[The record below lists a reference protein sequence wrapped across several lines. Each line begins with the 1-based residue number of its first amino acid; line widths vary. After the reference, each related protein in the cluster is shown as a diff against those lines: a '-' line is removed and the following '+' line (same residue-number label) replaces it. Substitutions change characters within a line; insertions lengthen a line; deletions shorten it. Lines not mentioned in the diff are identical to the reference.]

1 MRDIGSNIR
10 NIRMLRRITQE
21 ELAERLFIT
30 RQAVSSY
37 ETGRTRPDIDML
49 IKIAD
54 ALSTDTNSL
63 LYGPP
68 QTTENKRAKIELIV
82 GIIAVLIT
90 GIGYIGINHYLL
102 YQVGHKIVLSVPQNL
117 LRVTFLPAM
126 WFILG
131 WVLIHGLLMLPGMVK
146 IQFKHQKKIY
156 SIVWLLLGIITML
169 QLPYI
174 IYLATAT
181 YRSLTRSYV
190 SMVFPNIPIYTKT
203 ANWLLIFTLRANA
216 SYSIWGASLRFL
228 RPNNQ

>member
-1 MRDIGSNIR
+1 MRDIGNNIR
-10 NIRMLRRITQE
+10 TIRIQLGITQE
-21 ELAERLFIT
+21 ELAERLYIT
-30 RQAVSSY
+30 RQAISSY
-37 ETGRTRPDIDML
+37 ETGRTRPDVDML

-54 ALSTDTNSL
+54 ALNTDTNAL

-68 QTTENKRAKIELIV
+68 QTAENKRAKIELIV

-117 LRVTFLPAM
+117 LRVTFMPAM
-126 WFILG
+126 WFVLG
-131 WVLIHGLLMLPGMVK
+131 WVLIHGLLMLPGMTK

-156 SIVWLLLGIITML
+156 FTVWLLLGIITML

-190 SMVFPNIPIYTKT
+190 SMIFPNIPIYTKT
-203 ANWLLIFTLRANA
+203 ANWLLIFTLRASA
-216 SYSIWGASLRFL
+216 FYTIWGAFIRFL